1 MQERCVFAHYCAAHA
16 MLHAFIE
23 AADWER
29 GQGLLDNHGRMPQKL
44 FLPFG
49 DVLNVGDGLLRA
61 KSAKLL
67 DTHISNIECCSMGG
81 AIRQSMWSSTCRI
94 TNRLPSTYLEVGE
107 CCELHNRR

>member
-61 KSAKLL
+61 KSAKLV
-67 DTHISNIECCSMGG
+67 DTHISEHWVLLNG
-81 AIRQSMWSSTCRI
+81 SSY
-94 TNRLPSTYLEVGE
+94 STINVVQHMSY
-107 CCELHNRR
+107 H